1 MYWFKWL
8 QLFSAEKDT
17 LKSKRLLVQSHTSH
31 CDTKLKD
38 FKIRE
43 AIYI

>member
-1 MYWFKWL
+1 MYDKWL
-8 QLFSAEKDT
+8 QFFNIENDT
-17 LKSKRLLVQSHTSH
+17 VKTKHLLVQSHTSYS
-31 CDTKLKD
+31 DTKLKD